1 MKRDIF
7 NKLVLGIIAL
17 LLLLN
22 FFQGLDSINTSAAG
36 KENPETGR
44 YQISAWA
51 AQTSVGYHH
60 SGYYVIDT
68 ATGKL
73 TDSKSEMHSSKE

>member
-7 NKLVLGIIAL
+7 NKMVLGIIAL

-22 FFQGLDSINTSAAG
+22 FIQGLVSTNTAAAD
-36 KENPETGR
+36 KENSETGR

-51 AQTSVGYHH
+51 AQTGVGYHH
-60 SGYYVIDT
+60 SGYYIVDT
-68 ATGKL
+68 ATGKI
-73 TDSKSEMHSSKE
+73 TDSKSETHLSKE

>member
-1 MKRDIF
+1 MHRDIL
-7 NKLVLGIIAL
+7 NKLLLGIIVL

-22 FFQGLDSINTSAAG
+22 FVQGLVSTKNAAADKG
-36 KENPETGR
+36 DTETGR

-60 SGYYVIDT
+60 SGYYIVDT
-68 ATGKL
+68 ATGKVV
-73 TDSKSEMHSSKE
+73 DSKAEVHTSKE